1 MRGMRPKAVV
11 ALACV
16 LVALEVAGCG
26 GIIPEQADRHQGGQ
40 LWQSKHIPACSV
52 KEPNTGPESYE
63 PQGLAYLDSSTYK
76 TRNMPP

>member
-1 MRGMRPKAVV
+1 MGGMRPKAGV

-40 LWQSKHIPACSV
+40 LWRSEHIPA
-52 KEPNTGPESYE
+52 
-63 PQGLAYLDSSTYK
+63 
-76 TRNMPP
+76 